1 MAVVNKPQLILVCIA
16 DTDEPVEY
24 AARVRAYGLTCV
36 SLRARRYLARQ
47 LDLLYQHVLFH
58 VTAPALA
65 HVFASNPSYDLSVLL
80 GGTEGEAHGLIH
92 EAHYNLS
99 LLLDATPVQALSAP
113 SRRKLVALLET
124 CCKGVALFGLVLS
137 THGLLMASHSPSR

>member
-1 MAVVNKPQLILVCIA
+1 MVVVNKPQLILVCIA

-24 AARVRAYGLTCV
+24 AAPWLVLTRGA
-36 SLRARRYLARQ
+36 LRRRYLVRQ

-65 HVFASNPSYDLSVLL
+65 HVFASNPSYDLSALL
-80 GGTEGEAHGLIH
+80 GGTESEAHGLIH

-113 SRRKLVALLET
+113 SRKKLIALLET

-137 THGLLMASHSPSR
+137 TRGLLMVSYSPR